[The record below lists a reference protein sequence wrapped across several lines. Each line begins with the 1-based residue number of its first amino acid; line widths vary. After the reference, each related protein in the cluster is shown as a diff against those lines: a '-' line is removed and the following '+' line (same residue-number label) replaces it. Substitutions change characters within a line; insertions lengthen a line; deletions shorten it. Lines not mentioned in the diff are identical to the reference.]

1 MVVKRKKKAKQLID
15 RFLFKLWLSVFAGS
29 LVRKAQDIIFL
40 KVEEKFEY
48 ILALLLK
55 ILLFIQMFAPFLTYD
70 LKFLYA
76 TRLSMNL
83 AYFNVVTC
91 PILFLATEFKISR
104 KKNAGVNSRD
114 LAFQHKS
121 SKP

>member
-1 MVVKRKKKAKQLID
+1 
-15 RFLFKLWLSVFAGS
+15 
-29 LVRKAQDIIFL
+29 
-40 KVEEKFEY
+40 
-48 ILALLLK
+48 
-55 ILLFIQMFAPFLTYD
+55 MFAPFLTYD

-91 PILFLATEFKISR
+91 PILFLVTEFKISR
-104 KKNAGVNSRD
+104 KKNAGVNSKD